1 MAIADTGVTRTVRA
15 EVLAIAVRPAG
26 GTWDRELSFT
36 RTGPITLQSWQLI
49 QLSSERG
56 LPAGRYEAYVAVLV
70 DVAWIDDELV
80 MPFTVGG

>member
-15 EVLAIAVRPAG
+15 EDLPIAVRPAG

-36 RTGPITLQSWQLI
+36 RTRPITLQSWQPI

-56 LPAGRYEAYVAVLV
+56 LPAGRYEPYVAVLV

>member
-1 MAIADTGVTRTVRA
+1 MAIADTGVTRTVCA
-15 EVLAIAVRPAG
+15 EDLAIAIRPAG

-36 RTGPITLQSWQLI
+36 RTGPLTLQSWQPI

-56 LPAGRYEAYVAVLV
+56 SPAGRYEAYV
-70 DVAWIDDELV
+70 DVAWIADELV